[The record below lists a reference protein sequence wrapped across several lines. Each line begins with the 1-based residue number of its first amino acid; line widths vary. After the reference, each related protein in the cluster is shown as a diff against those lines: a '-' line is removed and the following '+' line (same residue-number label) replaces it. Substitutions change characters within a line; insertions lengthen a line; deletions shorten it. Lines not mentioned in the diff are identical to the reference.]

1 VAQTSRRGGAGAC
14 RVGAMAM
21 ASPMH
26 DLGDQLEG
34 GPMIGTILLSFFAAI
49 VVGAAMLLAGFSGW
63 ALLIAVICLGFVA
76 SQLWSIEKVQK
87 HL

>member
-1 VAQTSRRGGAGAC
+1 
-14 RVGAMAM
+14 
-21 ASPMH
+21 
-26 DLGDQLEG
+26 
-34 GPMIGTILLSFFAAI
+34 MIGTILLSFFAAI